1 MTQKGTRYE
10 SKRNRLKQ
18 TEIRISNFLYLLI
31 LVNDFFKFNRII
43 QKTSPR
49 AE

>member
-1 MTQKGTRYE
+1 MTQKGTSYE
-10 SKRNRLKQ
+10 SKRNPLKQ

-31 LVNDFFKFNRII
+31 LVNDCVKFNKII
-43 QKTSPR
+43 QKTSPK